1 MLNSLYQHVR
11 ACGRQTH
18 SPPKDVHV
26 LLHWN
31 LAMLV
36 YVAKGIK
43 IANQLTIK

>member
-11 ACGRQTH
+11 ACGRQNH
-18 SPPKDVHV
+18 SLPKDVHV

-36 YVAKGIK
+36 YIAKGIK